1 MWHSTTLLRAQLDS
15 KISKRS
21 LQKDGKNQ
29 LKARPAES
37 ILKFDKRI
45 VIDTRGIRP
54 LEEIFKNRFINR
66 SHMFQGMIVPVPEN
80 NGVTLW
86 GTWQPYT
93 STFSSFHTINLLWGI
108 TGQNLEPIRLRAFN
122 FVYFIYGGFLGW
134 CVCLLWCGGF
144 ACFKFKSESFWRK
157 VFLS

>member
-1 MWHSTTLLRAQLDS
+1 MLRAQLDS

-80 NGVTLW
+80 NGVTL
-86 GTWQPYT
+86 
-93 STFSSFHTINLLWGI
+93 
-108 TGQNLEPIRLRAFN
+108 
-122 FVYFIYGGFLGW
+122 
-134 CVCLLWCGGF
+134 
-144 ACFKFKSESFWRK
+144 
-157 VFLS
+157 